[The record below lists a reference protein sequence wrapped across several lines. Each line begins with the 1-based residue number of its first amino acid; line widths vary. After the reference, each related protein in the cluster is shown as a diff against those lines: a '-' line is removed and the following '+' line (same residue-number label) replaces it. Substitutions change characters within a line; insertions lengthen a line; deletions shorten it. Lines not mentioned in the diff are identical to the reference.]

1 MKRVYIACLI
11 KNILFAAACI
21 VAVVSVMVKSVP
33 VASGLLYGAAGALV
47 LGIIVSVCFFRCP
60 YCKRALAKGARTP
73 DVCPHC
79 GEKLR

>member
-21 VAVVSVMVKSVP
+21 MAVVSVMVKSVP
-33 VASGLLYGAAGALV
+33 VATGLLYATAGAFV
-47 LGIIVSVCFFRCP
+47 LGIIVSGCVFRCP
-60 YCKRALAKGARTP
+60 YGKRALAKGARTP

>member
-21 VAVVSVMVKSVP
+21 MAVVSVMVKSVP
-33 VASGLLYGAAGALV
+33 VATGLLYATAGAFV
-47 LGIIVSVCFFRCP
+47 LGVIVSVCFFRCP
-60 YCKRALAKGARTP
+60 YCDRALPKAARTP

>member
-11 KNILFAAACI
+11 KNSLFAAACI
-21 VAVVSVMVKSVP
+21 MAVVSVMVKSVP
-33 VASGLLYGAAGALV
+33 VATGLLYATAGAFV

-60 YCKRALAKGARTP
+60 YCKHALAKGARTP